1 MPTEIA
7 VASDGDY
14 GVKEE
19 TFEAFCEEKRMLF
32 YDDASS
38 ECEGDWLWEQES
50 EL

>member
-7 VASDGDY
+7 VASDGDS

-19 TFEAFCEEKRMLF
+19 TFASGVAFCEEKRTLL

-38 ECEGDWLWEQES
+38 ECEGLDWL
-50 EL
+50 